1 MIERTTGLILR
12 THPLTE
18 TSLIVRWLTRDFGR
32 IATVA
37 KGARRP
43 KSSFRG
49 KLDLFYLAE
58 FAFQRSRHSELH
70 NLREVTLHETHETL
84 RCDLTRLRQ
93 AAYASRLIEQVT
105 ETETPVPGLFQLFA
119 DYLAQLPQQTPRPL
133 LVFAFEAKLLRELGL
148 QPDLTSPRLGAA
160 AGGLLEK
167 LMDMDWPAL
176 SQLTPDAAEET
187 GLGQFLHG
195 FLVYQLGKTPR
206 GRYEALGVE
215 PPSPVL

>member
-43 KSSFRG
+43 KSLFRG

-70 NLREVTLHETHETL
+70 NLREVTLCETHEAL

-93 AAYASRLIEQVT
+93 AAYATRLIEQVT
-105 ETETPVPGLFQLFA
+105 ETETPVPGLFQLLA
-119 DYLAQLPQQTPRPL
+119 DYLAQLPLQPPRPL
-133 LVFAFEAKLLRELGL
+133 PVFAFEAKLLRELGL
-148 QPDLTSPRLGAA
+148 QPDFAHPSLGAD
-160 AGGLLEK
+160 AGGLLQK
-167 LMDMDWPAL
+167 LTDMDWPAL
-176 SQLTPDAAEET
+176 SQFNPGPVEET
-187 GLGQFLHG
+187 SIRQFLHG
-195 FLVYQLGKTPR
+195 FLVYHLGKTPR

-215 PPSPVL
+215 PPAPV